1 MYAEINYFYLNQT
14 QKVKVLETPFKEAF
28 LLQPVAYKDSRG
40 SFMEHFSQKVFQ
52 EATGQIISFCQ
63 DNLTHSKKGV
73 LRGLHYQLPPHSQS
87 KLVSVLQGD
96 VLDVIVDI
104 RKGSPTFGQHF
115 SQVLSAENQWQ
126 LFIPRGFAHGYIT
139 LSETS
144 IFNYKV
150 DQFYAPQSEGSI
162 APDDPA
168 LGIDWQLDKA
178 LWIQSEKDQKHPTL
192 AQAPLFD
199 FKDNLYD

>member
-1 MYAEINYFYLNQT
+1 M
-14 QKVKVLETPFKEAF
+14 KVLDTPFNEVF
-28 LLQPVAYKDSRG
+28 LLQPMAHKDSRG

-52 EATGQIISFCQ
+52 EITGRTISFCQ

-73 LRGLHYQLPPHSQS
+73 LRGLHYQLPPHCQS
-87 KLVSVLQGD
+87 KLVSVIHGK
-96 VLDVIVDI
+96 VLDVIVDM

-115 SQVLSAENQWQ
+115 SQVLSDENVLQ
-126 LFIPRGFAHGYIT
+126 LFVPRGFAHGYIT

-144 IFNYKV
+144 IFSYKV

-168 LGIDWQLDKA
+168 LGIDWQLDNA
-178 LWIQSEKDQKHPTL
+178 LWIQSEKDKKHPPL